1 MAGLGL
7 PLTAAAE
14 QSAGVAVPM
23 AAAARVPV
31 LIELRQQPA
40 ALTYA
45 EALAL
50 AGAASPDAQT
60 RAVAASATRTQI
72 DRVESEQ
79 RQVAAAIGGAR
90 FNAVELFRVQRAMN
104 AIAAMVNSAD
114 LAALGQLPGVKT
126 VRVLEPEYPTNST
139 SVPFI
144 GAPALWGNSLGLGLN
159 VTGAG
164 VRIGVIDTGIDYQ
177 HATFGGTGLLASY
190 QANNRTIAPDAFFPT
205 AKVAGGWDFAGDAYN
220 GGNTP
225 APDPDPMDCNGHGTH
240 VAGTAA
246 GLGVKSD
253 GTTFGGP
260 YNSSAPF
267 GSLRIGPGVA
277 PGATLYALRVFGC
290 GGSTNLTVQAID
302 WAMDPNGDND
312 LSDHLD
318 VINLSLGSSFGSLSD
333 TSSIAADNAAAA
345 GVIVVASAGNEGD
358 TYFVSGSPGAG
369 NRVIATA
376 ASSDDEITATTLRV
390 NAPAGVARYYEIRAA
405 LFGPTPSVG
414 GLTGDVVMALDP
426 ADGSGPSTTDGCSP
440 LTNAAAVAGNIA
452 LIDRGTCAYTIKVKN
467 AQNAGATAVIIANN
481 GGTFAAPGGVDASII
496 ISTVLV
502 SQSDGVTL
510 EMNVPGLNATLARPH
525 AGDTLGSFSSRGPRG
540 GGLTPIGLK
549 PDITA
554 PGVSITSAQTGVTCT
569 SPSIGCQTWSPSGYL
584 PNGNTL
590 VLSGTSMAAP
600 HMAGVM
606 ALLRQ
611 LHPGWAVEELKAVA
625 MNSALHNVTEFPGG
639 GGDRYG
645 PGRIGAG
652 RVDPA
657 LAAQSPVV
665 AFNAEEPGQVSV
677 SFDGAVAGTAS
688 RVKKVRLVNHGA
700 ADQAY
705 DLAIDTIV
713 DAPGVA
719 YALPGG
725 SSVIVPAGQTVE
737 LDVQM
742 TGDALQ
748 MRHTRDVTVAAT
760 QTLTAG
766 TPVDGTRDRHW
777 LTEEASYLTLSQNG
791 AMKLRVPLYAAAVP
805 VSSMTATDRL
815 SLVGPSGS
823 DTILLS
829 GASVCTGTPG
839 PGPTCSTSLPIDEVS
854 LVTPFELQVV
864 SPTDPIN
871 APPSADL
878 QYVGVAYAPGAD
890 QIMFGVSTWGAWS
903 TPAETTFNVY
913 IDCGVKSAG
922 SCTGAPDGIWDFI
935 LFNSD
940 PGTIAATRFN
950 MPSATPQDAFITATY
965 GFGPLITPQHPLN
978 ILSPAVADTR
988 VFNNR
993 VALLAATRG
1002 DLMISGPFR
1011 YKVQTCP
1018 GFAPLCGAVEGYF
1031 YDEAAGPYTW
1041 DYTNPGLDF
1050 GGARLVQDL
1059 NGQAIPVSWNA
1070 ANIVARGT
1078 RGALLLHQHNGAA
1091 DAAEVVLIDAGGTDL
1106 GITMTANPSAPA
1118 AGTPVTLTLVV
1129 TNHGSNLAS
1138 NLRVSIDLPLGLTH
1152 ISDDSGGAYNDGTG
1166 IWNIAPLSAG
1176 ASATMHLVVRQ
1187 TGAGLLSA
1195 KATIT
1200 RSSLLDPNPSNNEAR
1215 LGLAA
1220 AAQADLQITAAPLA
1234 PSTTVNG
1241 LAGYVITVTNTGN
1254 DPAYGVIVN
1263 TTLTAGAGAIQSGT
1277 PGSGLFNATTGQ
1289 WHLASLAKGGTATL
1303 TLSVLASS
1311 GPALAMQAQASSS
1324 VADPNASNNIATA
1337 SVLVTPR
1344 TTAVAL
1350 TLGLTT
1356 TMVGHATGLT
1366 MTITDTDA
1374 RGTVSH
1380 PAGVITFASSG
1391 ADDAFSSATCA
1402 LAPLPATSDKS
1413 ACAVTIAPGSEGD
1426 RTITAT
1432 YAGAG
1437 PHAGGVATRTLTVTH
1452 GPYTYLLAEGATGP
1466 FFDTDIL
1473 LANPNTQPAPVD
1485 ITFIKEGGSTVTQ
1498 TRTLP
1503 PQSRTTIRVDDVA
1516 GLESASFATTV
1527 VSTAEV
1533 PLVVERT
1540 MSWDATGYGSH
1551 TEKASEGPASTW
1563 YFAEGSQGFFS
1574 TYFLLLNPHATPN
1587 TARVT
1592 YFREGEPEV
1601 HRTYPMGPSSR
1612 VTIDAGDDVELR
1624 YRAFGVQVVF
1634 DLPGA
1639 AERSMYFGKNPLW
1652 IGGHEAAGVTSPATS
1667 WYLAEGATGSYFTTF
1682 LLLANPNTDD
1692 AQVTVNYLPDT
1703 GIPVVKQYTLPGH
1716 QRKTLN
1722 VALQD
1727 PALAS
1732 AALGAHV
1739 ESDRP
1744 ILVERAQY
1752 WPSPDWAEA
1761 HASAGMTDPGVK
1773 WGLAEGRVGGALK
1786 QQTYILLMNPGA
1798 QRADVT
1804 VTFLRSGGAPIVK
1817 TFAVAPTSRFNIG
1830 VTGAG
1835 GDVPELANESFG
1847 AVIDSTQPIVV
1858 ERSMYSNANG
1868 IVWSSGT
1875 NATASRLP

>member
-1 MAGLGL
+1 
-7 PLTAAAE
+7 
-14 QSAGVAVPM
+14 
-23 AAAARVPV
+23 VPV

-45 EALAL
+45 AALEGVAT
-50 AGAASPDAQT
+50 PDAQT
-60 RAVAASATRTQI
+60 RAVAAAVTRTQVDRI
-72 DRVESEQ
+72 DSEQ
-79 RQVAAAIGGAR
+79 QQVSSAITGAR
-90 FNAVELFRVQRAMN
+90 FNAVELFRVRRAMN
-104 AIAAMVNSAD
+104 AIAATVNSAD
-114 LAALGQLPGVKT
+114 IAALRQLPGVKA
-126 VRVLEPEYPTNST
+126 VRILEPEYPTNST

-144 GAPALWGNSLGLGLN
+144 GAPALWGNALGLGLN

-164 VRIGVIDTGIDYQ
+164 VRIGVIDTGLDYQ
-177 HATFGGTGLLASY
+177 HATFGCTGLLANY
-190 QANNRTIAPDAFFPT
+190 QANNRIVAPDAFFPT

-220 GGNTP
+220 GDNTP

-302 WAMDPNGDND
+302 WAMDPNNDND

-318 VINLSLGSSFGSLSD
+318 VINMSLGSNFGSLSD
-333 TSSIAADNAAAA
+333 TTAIAADNAAAA
-345 GVIVVASAGNEGD
+345 GVIVVASAGNAGD
-358 TYFVSGSPGAG
+358 TYFISGSPGSG

-376 ASSDDEITATTLRV
+376 ASSDDELAVTALRV
-390 NAPAGVARYYEIRAA
+390 NAPSGIAGYYEIRPAS
-405 LFGPTPSVG
+405 FGPVPTTG
-414 GLTGDVVMALDP
+414 GLTGDVVIALDP
-426 ADGSGPSTTDGCSP
+426 ADPGGPSTTDGCSA
-440 LTNAAAVAGNIA
+440 LTNAAAVAGHIA
-452 LIDRGTCAYTIKVKN
+452 LIDRGACGYTVKVKN

-481 GGTFAAPGGVDASII
+481 GGTFGTPGGVDGTIT
-496 ISTVLV
+496 ISAVMVT
-502 SQSDGVTL
+502 QTDGATL
-510 EMNVPGLNATLARPH
+510 KANVPGLNVTLARPH
-525 AGDTLGSFSSRGPRG
+525 AGDTLGSFSSRGPQG
-540 GGLTPIGLK
+540 GGRTPIGLK
-549 PDITA
+549 PDIAA
-554 PGVSITSAQTGVTCT
+554 PGVAITSAQTGITCT
-569 SPSIGCQTWSPSGYL
+569 GASLGCL
-584 PNGNTL
+584 NPNATGFRANGETL

-625 MNSALHNVTEFPGG
+625 MNSALHGVTEFPNG

-652 RVDPA
+652 RVDPSR
-657 LAAQSPVV
+657 AAQSPVV

-688 RVKKVRLVNHGA
+688 RVKKVRLVNHGV
-700 ADQAY
+700 ADQTY
-705 DLAIDTIV
+705 DLAIDTVV

-719 YALPGG
+719 YSPPGG
-725 SSVIVPAGQTVE
+725 SSVTVPAGQTIE
-737 LDVQM
+737 IDVQM
-742 TGDALQ
+742 TADASQ
-748 MRHTRDVTVAAT
+748 MRHTRDATVAAT
-760 QTLTAG
+760 QTLASG

-777 LTEEASYLTLSQNG
+777 LTEEASYLTLNQNG
-791 AMKLRVPLYAAAVP
+791 TMRLRVPLYAAAVP
-805 VSSMTATDRL
+805 VSSMSATDSL
-815 SLVGPSGS
+815 SLVGPSGADS
-823 DTILLS
+823 IFLS
-829 GASVCTGTPG
+829 GASVCTGTLGSG
-839 PGPTCSTSLPIDEVS
+839 PACSTAFPTDEVS

-878 QYVGVAYAPGAD
+878 QYVGVAYAPAPAD
-890 QIMFGVSTWGAWS
+890 HIMFGVSTWGTWS
-903 TPAETTFNVY
+903 TPTDTAFNIY
-913 IDCGVKSAG
+913 IDCGVKSG
-922 SCTGAPDGIWDFI
+922 SSCTGAPDGIWDFI
-935 LFNSD
+935 LFNSN
-940 PGTIAATRFN
+940 PGTIAAAHY
-950 MPSATPQDAFITATY
+950 SIVGATALDTFLTAIYVGGPTIIPQ
-965 GFGPLITPQHPLN
+965 QPLN
-978 ILSPAVADTR
+978 VLSPAVADTR

-993 VALLAATRG
+993 VALLTANRA
-1002 DLMISGPFR
+1002 DLMITGPFR

-1018 GFAPLCGAVEGYF
+1018 GFAPLCGAVDGYF

-1041 DYTNPGLDF
+1041 DYLNPGLDF
-1050 GGARLVQDL
+1050 GGARMVPDL
-1059 NGQAIPVSWNA
+1059 HGQSLPLTWNA
-1070 ANIVARGT
+1070 ANIAARGT
-1078 RGALLLHQHNGAA
+1078 RGALLLHQHNGPA

-1106 GITMTANPSAPA
+1106 GITMTASLSAPA

-1129 TNHGSNLAS
+1129 TNHGANLAS
-1138 NLRVSIDLPLGLTH
+1138 NLRVSIDLPIGVTH
-1152 ISDDSGGAYNDGTG
+1152 VSDDSGGAYNDGTG
-1166 IWNIAPLSAG
+1166 IWNIAPLSAA
-1176 ASATMHLVVRQ
+1176 ASATMHLVVTQ
-1187 TGAGLLSA
+1187 AGAGSLSV

-1215 LGLAA
+1215 LGLVA
-1220 AAQADLQITAAPLA
+1220 AAQADLRVTAAALA

-1241 LAGYVITVTNTGN
+1241 LAGYIVTVTNAGN
-1254 DPAYGVIVN
+1254 DPAYGVTVSHV
-1263 TTLTAGAGAIQSGT
+1263 LTAGAGAIQSGT
-1277 PGSGLFNATTGQ
+1277 PSSGLFDATTGQ
-1289 WHLASLAKGGTATL
+1289 WRLASLAKGGSATL
-1303 TLSVLASS
+1303 TLSALASG
-1311 GPALAMQAQASSS
+1311 GPALVVQAQASST
-1324 VADPNASNNIATA
+1324 VADPNAANNTASA
-1337 SVLVTPR
+1337 SVL
-1344 TTAVAL
+1344 
-1350 TLGLTT
+1350 
-1356 TMVGHATGLT
+1356 
-1366 MTITDTDA
+1366 
-1374 RGTVSH
+1374 
-1380 PAGVITFASSG
+1380 
-1391 ADDAFSSATCA
+1391 
-1402 LAPLPATSDKS
+1402 
-1413 ACAVTIAPGSEGD
+1413 
-1426 RTITAT
+1426 
-1432 YAGAG
+1432 
-1437 PHAGGVATRTLTVTH
+1437 VTH

-1485 ITFIKEGGSTVTQ
+1485 ITFIKEGGSTVAL

-1503 PQSRTTIRVDDVA
+1503 PQSRTTIRADDVA
-1516 GLESASFATTV
+1516 GLEWDSFATTV
-1527 VSTAEV
+1527 VSTAEL

-1551 TEKASEGPASTW
+1551 TEKASEGPATTW

-1587 TARVT
+1587 VAHVT

-1601 HRTYPMGPSSR
+1601 HRDYQMKASSR
-1612 VTIDAGDDVELR
+1612 VTIDAGADAELR

-1634 DLPGA
+1634 DQPGA

-1682 LLLANPNTDD
+1682 LLLANPSATD
-1692 AQVTVNYLPDT
+1692 AHVTVSYLPDT
-1703 GIPVVKQYTLPGH
+1703 GIAVIKPYTVLAH

-1727 PALAS
+1727 PSLVS

-1739 ESDRP
+1739 ESDVP

-1752 WPSPDWAEA
+1752 WPAPDWFEA
-1761 HASAGMTDPGVK
+1761 HASAGMTDPGLK
-1773 WGLAEGRVGGALK
+1773 WGLAEGRVGGPARH
-1786 QQTYILLMNPGA
+1786 QTYILLMNPGA

-1804 VTFLRSGGAPIVK
+1804 VTFLRSSGAPLVK
-1817 TFAVAPTSRFNIG
+1817 TFAVQPTSRFNIA
-1830 VTGAG
+1830 VISG

-1847 AVIDSTQPIVV
+1847 AVIESTQPIVV
-1858 ERSMYSNANG
+1858 ERSMYANANG
-1868 IVWSSGT
+1868 VVWASGT